1 MRIEYCMCCV
11 CAKSLQSCPTL
22 CDPVDCSLP
31 GSSVD
36 RILQAKILEWV
47 AISFS
52 RGSSKPRDQTH
63 ISIFPALAGRFFTTS
78 TTWEALRQIYY
89 PQIYRLPHLGSQ
101 LLRSR
106 ELWLQEN
113 RKCHWV
119 EDGIDPFGS
128 NVDRGSSMAS

>member
-1 MRIEYCMCCV
+1 MPSSGDLPNPGIEPT
-11 CAKSLQSCPTL
+11 SLMS
-22 CDPVDCSLP
+22 P
-31 GSSVD
+31 G
-36 RILQAKILEWV
+36 
-47 AISFS
+47 
-52 RGSSKPRDQTH
+52 
-63 ISIFPALAGRFFTTS
+63 LAGRFFTTS